1 MGSPRTPKTEDLP
14 TIGQV
19 ASLIEGVGGDSVEL
33 RNQAIAQ
40 AVSPLASKTELTQ
53 ATTGL
58 ASTTALT
65 MVAQAIPSFSSDT
78 PRAETPA
85 GAVGNMGK
93 VPHADHQ
100 HPRLTSSTAGT
111 TGADGTA
118 TLAFTRSFATL
129 PGVVLTAIENN
140 TSAGP
145 SLKVMKWKTKNAQG
159 QLVDRSTAQGSTESY
174 DGCVVYAWRGRA
186 LPTQQPISVVSLLT
200 GVITGLNNLIG
211 ALSGYEPYVAA
222 SNVAFTFIAVQSSA
236 S

>member
-1 MGSPRTPKTEDLP
+1 MGSPRTPYTEDLTTLP
-14 TIGQV
+14 QV
-19 ASLIEGVGGDSVEL
+19 QTLVEGLGGDSVDL
-33 RNQAIAQ
+33 RNMAIAQ
-40 AVSPLASKTELTQ
+40 AVQPLATKTDLDTK
-53 ATTGL
+53 
-58 ASTTALT
+58 ASTAALM
-65 MVAQAIPSFSSDT
+65 MVAQTIPTFSSDT

-100 HPRLTSSTAGT
+100 HPRLTSSTSGI
-111 TGADGTA
+111 TGSDGTA

-145 SLKVMKWKTKNAQG
+145 SLKVMKWKTKNTQG

-186 LPTQQPISVVSLLT
+186 LPQQQTINVLSLLG
-200 GVITGLNNLIG
+200 GVITALNNLLT

-222 SNVAFTFIAVQSSA
+222 GNVSFTFIAVQSSA

>member
-33 RNQAIAQ
+33 RNAAIAQ
-40 AVSPLASKTELTQ
+40 AVSPLASKSELTQ
-53 ATTGL
+53 
-58 ASTTALT
+58 
-65 MVAQAIPSFSSDT
+65 VAGAIPSFSSDT

-100 HPRLTSSTAGT
+100 HPRLTSSTSGT

-159 QLVDRSTAQGSTESY
+159 QLVDRSTTQGSTETY
-174 DGCVVYAWRGRA
+174 DGCVVYAWRGRS
-186 LPTQQPISVVSLLT
+186 LPTQQPLNVLTLLG

-222 SNVAFTFIAVQSSA
+222 SSVAFTFIAVQSSA